1 MNAKRLLWGVLMVIV
16 LLAAV
21 ACGKNTTENDPTPT
35 QEPTPEVTVEPIAS
49 PTSEP
54 AETPTPEP
62 TPTEEAAPTAEPV
75 ATETPSPEPTAAP
88 TETPKGTVFPSG
100 KTLTTENLP
109 VVDGALALEPFYD
122 AVFAELLGLSVEDA
136 KLFLPCNNTP
146 GAYKNLTEGKCDM
159 IFCALPSDEQ
169 VQTAKDA
176 GVEFEYHTILSGG
189 FVFFVSCDN
198 PVDSITQEQ
207 LKGIVSGKIT
217 NWKEVGGDDEP
228 IVLFQRNEG
237 SGSQTGLYRYVLPKD
252 QVMEPLLE
260 HRVDDMMGAID
271 KVADYDNGKGAMS
284 FSYYYYVANMHG
296 SEKIKLLGIDGVIP
310 SDETISTGKYPFLNF
325 SQIVTRKDLPEDSI
339 VRDIIAWV
347 QGENGARIA
356 RENGYVPYAVKD

>member
-1 MNAKRLLWGVLMVIV
+1 MKRKTIRLTITMLLVISM
-16 LLAAV
+16 LA
-21 ACGKNTTENDPTPT
+21 ACGKKKQEGPTVEVPATPT
-35 QEPTPEVTVEPIAS
+35 VSETTPAPTEEPSV
-49 PTSEP
+49 
-54 AETPTPEP
+54 
-62 TPTEEAAPTAEPV
+62 TPTEDPKANTLQITA
-75 ATETPSPEPTAAP
+75 S
-88 TETPKGTVFPSG
+88 
-100 KTLTTENLP
+100 NLP
-109 VVDGALALEPFYD
+109 RVDGALALEPFYD
-122 AVFAELLGLSVEDA
+122 AVFAALMGISVEDA

-189 FVFFVSCDN
+189 FVFFVSRDN

-207 LKGIVSGKIT
+207 LKGIVSGRIK

-252 QVMEPLLE
+252 QVMKPILE
-260 HRVDDMMGAID
+260 HQVDDMMGAID

-310 SDETISTGKYPFLNF
+310 SDETISKGQYPFLNF
-325 SQIVTRKDLPEDSI
+325 SQIVTRTDLPEDSI
-339 VRDIIAWV
+339 VRNIIKWV
-347 QGENGARIA
+347 QGPDGARIA
-356 RENGYVPYAVKD
+356 RENGYVPYDMQ

>member
-1 MNAKRLLWGVLMVIV
+1 MNAKRLLWGVLMVVV

-21 ACGKNTTENDPTPT
+21 ACGKNTTENDPTA
-35 QEPTPEVTVEPIAS
+35 TPKKE
-49 PTSEP
+49 
-54 AETPTPEP
+54 ETPTVRP
-62 TPTEEAAPTAEPV
+62 
-75 ATETPSPEPTAAP
+75 ETPSPEPTATDTPSPEPTATATPSPEPTATP
-88 TETPKGTVFPSG
+88 TEAPKGFTFPSG
-100 KTLTTENLP
+100 KTLTTDNLP

-146 GAYKNLTEGKCDM
+146 GAYKNLTEGKSDM
-159 IFCALPSDEQ
+159 IFCALPSDDQ
-169 VQTAKDA
+169 VAAAKEA
-176 GVEFEYHTILSGG
+176 GVEFDYHTILSGG
-189 FVFFVSCDN
+189 FVFFVSRDN

-207 LKGIVSGKIT
+207 LKGIVSGKIK

-260 HRVDDMMGAID
+260 QRVDDMAGAID
-271 KVADYDNGKGAMS
+271 KVADFDNGKGAMS

-310 SDETISTGKYPFLNF
+310 NDETISKGQYPFLNF

-339 VRDIIAWV
+339 VRDIIAWM

-356 RENGYVPYAVKD
+356 RENGYVPYDMK

>member
-1 MNAKRLLWGVLMVIV
+1 MKQSKLILTILVILV
-16 LLAAV
+16 VGACC
-21 ACGKNTTENDPTPT
+21 ACGKNTTNSETTPT
-35 QEPTPEVTVEPIAS
+35 VQATPTTEPTA
-49 PTSEP
+49 
-54 AETPTPEP
+54 TPTTEP
-62 TPTEEAAPTAEPV
+62 MAEPTATTAPTEAPTATPTEA
-75 ATETPSPEPTAAP
+75 
-88 TETPKGTVFPSG
+88 PKGAVLPSG
-100 KTLTTENLP
+100 KTLTVDTLP

-122 AVFAELLGLSVEDA
+122 AVFAELLGMSVEDA

-146 GAYKNLTEGKCDM
+146 GAYQNLTEGKSDM

-169 VQTAKDA
+169 VATAKAA

-189 FVFFVSCDN
+189 FVFFVNKDN

-207 LKGIVSGKIT
+207 LKGIVSGKIK
-217 NWKEVGGDDEP
+217 NWKELGGDDEP

-260 HRVDDMMGAID
+260 LRVSDMQGAID
-271 KVADYDNGKGAMS
+271 RVVDYDNGKGAIS
-284 FSYYYYVANMHG
+284 FSYYYYVVNMHT
-296 SEKIKLLGIDGVIP
+296 SDQIKLLGIDGVIP
-310 SDETISTGKYPFLNF
+310 SDETISKGQYPFLNF

-356 RENGYVPYAVKD
+356 RENGYVPYDMKKD

>member
-1 MNAKRLLWGVLMVIV
+1 MKK
-16 LLAAV
+16 AV
-21 ACGKNTTENDPTPT
+21 AVILVIAMLCALCACEKDNKSNTDVTPT
-35 QEPTPEVTVEPIAS
+35 AAQEVT

-54 AETPTPEP
+54 TAG
-62 TPTEEAAPTAEPV
+62 PTAEPT
-75 ATETPSPEPTAAP
+75 AEPTATP
-88 TETPKGTVFPSG
+88 TEAPKGAVLPSG
-100 KTLTTENLP
+100 KTLTVDTLP

-122 AVFAELLGLSVEDA
+122 AVFAELLGMSVEDA

-146 GAYKNLTEGKCDM
+146 GAYKNLTEGKSDM
-159 IFCALPSDEQ
+159 IFCALPSEEQ
-169 VQTAKDA
+169 IETAKQA

-189 FVFFVSCDN
+189 FVFFVNKDN
-198 PVDSITQEQ
+198 PVDSVTQQQ
-207 LKGIVSGKIT
+207 LKDIVSGKIK

-252 QVMEPLLE
+252 QVMEPILE
-260 HRVDDMMGAID
+260 LQVSDMAGAID
-271 KVADYDNGKGAMS
+271 RVVDYDNGKGAIS
-284 FSYYYYVANMHG
+284 FSYYYYVANMHT
-296 SEKIKLLGIDGVIP
+296 SDQIKLLGIDGVIP

-325 SQIVTRKDLPEDSI
+325 SQIVTRKDLPENSI

-356 RENGYVPYAVKD
+356 RENGYVPYDIKD

>member
-1 MNAKRLLWGVLMVIV
+1 MKK
-16 LLAAV
+16 AV
-21 ACGKNTTENDPTPT
+21 AVILVIAMLCALCACEKDNKSNTDVTPT
-35 QEPTPEVTVEPIAS
+35 AAQEVT

-54 AETPTPEP
+54 TAG
-62 TPTEEAAPTAEPV
+62 PTAEPT
-75 ATETPSPEPTAAP
+75 AEPTATP
-88 TETPKGTVFPSG
+88 TEAPKGAVLPSG
-100 KTLTTENLP
+100 KTLTVDTLP

-122 AVFAELLGLSVEDA
+122 AVFAELLGMSVEDA

-146 GAYKNLTEGKCDM
+146 GAYKNLTEGKSDM
-159 IFCALPSDEQ
+159 IFCALPSEEQ
-169 VQTAKDA
+169 IETAKQA

-189 FVFFVSCDN
+189 FVFFVNKDN
-198 PVDSITQEQ
+198 PVDSVTQQQ
-207 LKGIVSGKIT
+207 LKDIVSGKIK

-252 QVMEPLLE
+252 QVMEPILE
-260 HRVDDMMGAID
+260 LRVDDMMGAID
-271 KVADYDNGKGAMS
+271 RVVDYDNGKGAMS
-284 FSYYYYVANMHG
+284 FSYYYYVVNMHT
-296 SEKIKLLGIDGVIP
+296 SDQIKLLGIDGVIP
-310 SDETISTGKYPFLNF
+310 SDETISKGQYPFLNF

-356 RENGYVPYAVKD
+356 RENGYVPYDVK